1 MNLQIDLQQAN
12 PQLEKKELENNV
24 NNLFDAA
31 FAGTI
36 SESDFD
42 AALEDQLH
50 KIAYQRYLNGLQLSP
65 NQQLLLGLES

>member
-1 MNLQIDLQQAN
+1 MSLQTDLQQAN
-12 PQLEKKELENNV
+12 PQLENHKPENNV

-31 FAGTI
+31 FEGKI

-42 AALEDQLH
+42 EALEDQLH
-50 KIAYQRYLNGLQLSP
+50 RIAYQRYLNGLQLSP